1 MRESGHEQRTYRS
14 SRGARRGQDVA
25 VIRPPA
31 LKPGDTVAAIS
42 LSSGLAATF
51 PHRYEAG
58 KRQFAETFGLTVIE
72 TPCALRDNA
81 WLHDNP
87 QARADDLHWAL
98 ENDDVAGV
106 VTTIGGDD
114 SIRTLPYLDL
124 DLIRGHPKVF
134 LGYSDTTIQHLVNR
148 RAGIVSFHGP
158 GFMTDLA
165 ENRGIHPYVEAA
177 VRAALFSTE
186 PFELEAAP
194 EWTEEFL
201 DWADPSFQSRPR
213 RWWPSPGWQWL
224 SGDEPVTGEL
234 IGGCG
239 EVLEIAK
246 GTVVWPPA
254 AEWDG
259 AVFLLETSEEAP
271 PPDTILHWL
280 RGYLGLGVLERLGA
294 LLLSRPMGYTQ
305 AQTLR
310 LWRTVLAVLAEA
322 GRADLSVVANV
333 DYGHTSPAGVL
344 PLGCRVRVDPVDKRI
359 AVVEP
364 GVC

>member
-1 MRESGHEQRTYRS
+1 
-14 SRGARRGQDVA
+14 
-25 VIRPPA
+25 VIHPSA
-31 LKPGDTVAAIS
+31 LQPGDTVAAIS
-42 LSSGLAATF
+42 LSSGLAALF

-58 KRQFAETFGLTVIE
+58 KRQVAETFGLTVIE
-72 TPCALRDNA
+72 TPNALRDDA

-98 ENDDVAGV
+98 QNDDVAGV
-106 VTTIGGDD
+106 VSTIGGDE
-114 SIRTLPYLDL
+114 SIRTVPFLDL
-124 DLIRGHPKVF
+124 DLIRRHPKVL
-134 LGYSDTTIQHLVNR
+134 LGFSDTTVQHLVNR

-165 ENRGIHPYVEAA
+165 ENGGIHPYVESA

-186 PFELEAAP
+186 PFEVDAAP
-194 EWTEEFL
+194 EWTEELL
-201 DWADPSFQSRPR
+201 DWAEPSLQSRRR
-213 RWWPSPGWQWL
+213 RWWPNPGWQWL
-224 SGDEPVTGEL
+224 SGAEPVTGEL

-246 GTVVWPPA
+246 GTSIWPA
-254 AEWDG
+254 DDEWDG

-271 PPDTILHWL
+271 GPDIVLHWL
-280 RGYLGLGVLERLGA
+280 RGYLGLGVLQRIGA
-294 LLLSRPMGYTQ
+294 LLLSRPMSYSQ
-305 AQTLR
+305 QQTFR
-310 LWRTVLAVLAEA
+310 LWEVVLAVLAEA
-322 GRADLSVVANV
+322 GRSDLPVVANV

-344 PLGCRVRVDPVDKRI
+344 PLGCSVRVDPVNKTI